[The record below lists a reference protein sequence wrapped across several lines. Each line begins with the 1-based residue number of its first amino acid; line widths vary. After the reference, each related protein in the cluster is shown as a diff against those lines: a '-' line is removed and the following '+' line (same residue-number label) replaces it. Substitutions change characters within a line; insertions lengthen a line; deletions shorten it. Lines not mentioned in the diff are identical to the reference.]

1 MTGSAFVV
9 FERGWAC
16 SNEAS
21 LLARQK
27 PIFETG
33 NPMPVGFEP
42 DGFTLNLQSPFYA
55 VDMPENAT
63 RVECVF
69 KDDNDIKTGLIGD
82 VKSINNSLI
91 LNIFAKT
98 NRISEILSK
107 ITLKK

>member
-1 MTGSAFVV
+1 MTGSV
-9 FERGWAC
+9 FIVFDGGWAC

-27 PIFETG
+27 PVFETG
-33 NPMPVGFEP
+33 NPMPVGFEQ
-42 DGFTLNLQSPFYA
+42 DGFTLNLQKPFYA
-55 VDMPENAT
+55 AETPENAT

-69 KDDNDIKTGLIGD
+69 KDDNNIKTGLIGE
-82 VKSINNSLI
+82 VKYVNNSLI

-98 NRISEILSK
+98 DRISEILSK